1 MAMKVKEISKSA
13 PRQRY
18 RLLKEWK
25 HFTVSLKNGRK
36 NEDG

>member
-25 HFTVSLKNGRK
+25 HFTVTNTIAADFR
-36 NEDG
+36 